1 MRLHPR
7 QATPPD
13 RARST
18 RGLTGINFD
27 INFLDAMVSEM
38 KGWFRQ
44 QGESPSSQPV
54 YQVGTRCPVCGE
66 AMHIARLECDTCGSA
81 LEGHFTLGRLQRLT
95 REQLQ
100 FVEVFIKCR
109 GKIKDVEEELGVSYP
124 TVVARLNEVVQAMG
138 FEVRAEDGEIA
149 ARRQQILDD
158 LAAGRITAAEAA
170 ARLRAL

>member
-1 MRLHPR
+1 MM
-7 QATPPD
+7 
-13 RARST
+13 
-18 RGLTGINFD
+18 G
-27 INFLDAMVSEM
+27 EM

-44 QGESPSSQPV
+44 QTDPSSSQPL
-54 YQVGTRCPVCGE
+54 YPVGTRCPVCGE
-66 AMHIARLECDTCGSA
+66 AMHIARLECDACGSA

-138 FEVRAEDGEIA
+138 FEVRVEDGEVV